1 MIFIHVLKRRDYS
14 FRIFF
19 FQQFCKRKKYPV
31 WGGNIPGL
39 LLCCLFLHFK
49 TYKVDLEFKQKE
61 LISSHGICVLT
72 AAVHVPP
79 QASWHCSSQLGKTAD
94 CYYPLAAEWQLLA
107 LLGSPVR
114 RNFLASSSLIS
125 SWCVTQPCGICSNR
139 IAWTS
144 GGKSKALVIDCNV

>member
-1 MIFIHVLKRRDYS
+1 MLWILNCDIYTCSQKKRLE
-14 FRIFF
+14 FQGFLF

-31 WGGNIPGL
+31 WAGL
-39 LLCCLFLHFK
+39 LLFCLFVHFK

-72 AAVHVPP
+72 AAAHVAL

-94 CYYPLAAEWQLLA
+94 CFYPLAAEWQLLA

-114 RNFLASSSLIS
+114 MKFPSEFQLDFFMMCDSAMWYL
-125 SWCVTQPCGICSNR
+125 QQ
-139 IAWTS
+139 
-144 GGKSKALVIDCNV
+144 